1 MGAMPSVL
9 TFEDR
14 LSDVPG
20 VERIWR
26 SRSEHGGAFLSIAE
40 SRFEMA
46 ITRHEGRTFITLRG
60 PETAATRADCPAGGD
75 WVGIRFAHG
84 TYMPALTPGEVRDRR
99 DATLPDAS
107 SRSFWLDGSAWEYP
121 DFDNADTFVA
131 RLFRR
136 GLLVRDALVERALR
150 EDLDPRVIRTAQRRV
165 LRATGLSQRAITQIE
180 RARRAVLLLR
190 AGLPILDVVHE
201 AGYYDQAHLTRSITH
216 RIGQTPLQVA
226 RRVEQLSFLYKTTPP
241 RRR

>member
-1 MGAMPSVL
+1 MPDVL
-9 TFEDR
+9 TIEDR

-26 SRSEHGGAFLSIAE
+26 CRSDRGGAFLSIAE

-46 ITRHEGRTFITLRG
+46 VTRHQGRTFITLRG
-60 PETAATRADCPAGGD
+60 PETMATPADCPADGE
-75 WVGIRFAHG
+75 WLGIRFAHG
-84 TYMPALTPGEVRDRR
+84 AYMPALPPGDVRDRR

-107 SRSFWLDGSAWEYP
+107 ARSFWLDGSAWEYP
-121 DFDNADTFVA
+121 DFENADTFVA

-136 GLLVRDALVERALR
+136 GILVRDPVVSAVLRGNVDERSL
-150 EDLDPRVIRTAQRRV
+150 RTAQRHV
-165 LRATGLSQRAITQIE
+165 LRATGLSQRAIVQIE
-180 RARRAVLLLR
+180 RARHATQLLR

-201 AGYYDQAHLTRSITH
+201 AGYYDQADLTRSLRR
-216 RIGQTPLQVA
+216 RIGLTPLQVA

-241 RRR
+241 ARR

>member
-1 MGAMPSVL
+1 MPGVL

-14 LSDVPG
+14 PSDVPG

-26 SRSEHGGAFLSIAE
+26 SRSERGDAFLSIAE

-46 ITRHEGRTFITLRG
+46 ITRHQGRTFITLRG
-60 PETAATRADCPAGGD
+60 PETVATRADCPAGGD
-75 WVGIRFAHG
+75 WLGIRFAHG

-107 SRSFWLDGSAWEYP
+107 ARSFWLDGSAWGYP
-121 DFDNADTFVA
+121 DFENADTFVA

-150 EDLDPRVIRTAQRRV
+150 DDVDPRDIRTTQRRV

-180 RARRAVLLLR
+180 RARRAALLLR
-190 AGLPILDVVHE
+190 AGMPILDVVHE
-201 AGYYDQAHLTRSITH
+201 AGYYDQAHLTRSLTH
-216 RIGQTPLQVA
+216 RIGQTPRQVA
-226 RRVEQLSFLYKTTPP
+226 QRVEQLSFLYKTTPL
-241 RRR
+241 R